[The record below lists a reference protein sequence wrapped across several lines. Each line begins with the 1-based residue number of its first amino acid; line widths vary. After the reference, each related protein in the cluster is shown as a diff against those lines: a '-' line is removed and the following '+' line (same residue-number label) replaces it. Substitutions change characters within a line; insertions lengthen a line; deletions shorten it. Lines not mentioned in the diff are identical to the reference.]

1 MRPFAVSMQRVRGIV
16 EKSGPNGK
24 DESDRLVSRRIGS
37 AITGTISRPVV
48 GISRVLLA
56 LCAANLLLGGI
67 LLAEDATPGDT
78 NAVPTLK
85 TLQGDRNTLMLEP
98 ESPPA
103 RTIAEVF
110 YLVLGIV
117 VAIFLLV
124 FVPLVWMLF
133 RFRMRKEDE
142 GIEPPQ
148 IYGSNPIELVWTVG
162 PAIIVFILFLVTA
175 RSIFE
180 IEAAVPPADAVHVRV
195 IGHQWWWEY
204 EYPEYG
210 FITANELHAPL
221 AKDGSPRPVYLDL
234 ESADV
239 IHSFWLPQL
248 SGKTDLIPGRVNHL
262 WFAAEKPGWYKG
274 QCAEYCGT
282 QHAHMWLRVKSESDQ
297 DFSAWVKNEQRDA
310 SIDPSVVEGRTLFMK
325 NACANCHTIRGTTAK
340 GKFAPDLTHLMSRKT
355 IASGI
360 LPNNRNYLLQWVR
373 NPQTLKQGCNMPDM
387 KLTQNEVKKIV
398 DFLLTLQ

>member
-1 MRPFAVSMQRVRGIV
+1 MPF
-16 EKSGPNGK
+16 EP
-24 DESDRLVSRRIGS
+24 VSRRFES
-37 AITGTISRPVV
+37 AIIRRMPLPAASKCPVV
-48 GISRVLLA
+48 PLLLLVLLLLVGGGPQRA
-56 LCAANLLLGGI
+56 IAQSPEAN
-67 LLAEDATPGDT
+67 GDT
-78 NAVPTLK
+78 PTMQ
-85 TLQGDRNTLMLEP
+85 TLSEDRNTLILEP

-103 RTIAEVF
+103 RTVADVF

-117 VAIFLLV
+117 FVIFLLV
-124 FVPLVWMLF
+124 FVPLSWMLF

-148 IYGSNPIELVWTVG
+148 IYGSNPIELAWTVG
-162 PAIIVFILFLVTA
+162 PAIIVLVLFLVTA

-180 IEAAVPPADAVHVRV
+180 IEAAVPPADAVRVRV

-221 AKDGSPRPVYLDL
+221 AKDGTPRPVYVDL

-248 SGKTDLIPGRVNHL
+248 SGKTDVIPGRVNHL
-262 WFAAEKPGWYKG
+262 WFAAERPGWFTG

-282 QHAHMWLRVKSESDQ
+282 QHAHMWLRVKAESDQ
-297 DFSAWVKNEQRDA
+297 DFNAWVENEQRNA
-310 SIDPSVVEGRTLFMK
+310 VNDPAVLEGRRLFME
-325 NACANCHTIRGTTAK
+325 NACANCHTIRGTTAA
-340 GKFAPDLTHLMSRKT
+340 GRFAPDLTHLMSRKT

-360 LPNNRNYLLQWVR
+360 VPNTREYLLQWVR
-373 NPQTLKQGCNMPDM
+373 DPQTLKVGCNMPDM
-387 KLTQNEVKKIV
+387 KLTNDEVRTIV
-398 DFLLTLQ
+398 DYLLTLK

>member
-1 MRPFAVSMQRVRGIV
+1 MPF
-16 EKSGPNGK
+16 KP
-24 DESDRLVSRRIGS
+24 VSRRIES
-37 AITGTISRPVV
+37 AIIRRMPLPAASKCPVV
-48 GISRVLLA
+48 PLLLLVLLLVFGGGPQRA
-56 LCAANLLLGGI
+56 TAQSPEAN
-67 LLAEDATPGDT
+67 GDT
-78 NAVPTLK
+78 PTMQ
-85 TLQGDRNTLMLEP
+85 TLSEDRNTLILEP

-103 RTIAEVF
+103 RTVADVF

-117 VAIFLLV
+117 FVIFLLV
-124 FVPLVWMLF
+124 FVPLTWMLF

-142 GIEPPQ
+142 GVEPPQ
-148 IYGSNPIELVWTVG
+148 IYGSNPIELAWTVG
-162 PAIIVFILFLVTA
+162 PAIIVLVLFLVTA

-180 IEAAVPPADAVHVRV
+180 IEAAVPPADAVRVRV

-221 AKDGSPRPVYLDL
+221 AKDGTPRPVYVDL

-248 SGKTDLIPGRVNHL
+248 SGKTDVIPGRVNHL
-262 WFAAEKPGWYKG
+262 WFAAERTGWFTG

-282 QHAHMWLRVKSESDQ
+282 QHAHMWLRVKAESEQ
-297 DFSAWVKNEQRDA
+297 DFMTWVKNEQRDA
-310 SIDPSVVEGRTLFMK
+310 VNDPATLEGRRLFME
-325 NACANCHTIRGTTAK
+325 NACANCHTIRGTTAA

-360 LPNNRNYLLQWVR
+360 VPNTREYLLQWIR
-373 NPQTLKQGCNMPDM
+373 DPQTLKVGCNMPDM
-387 KLTQNEVKKIV
+387 KLTNTEVKTIV
-398 DFLLTLQ
+398 DYLLTLK

>member
-1 MRPFAVSMQRVRGIV
+1 MPLPAASKCPAV
-16 EKSGPNGK
+16 P
-24 DESDRLVSRRIGS
+24 
-37 AITGTISRPVV
+37 
-48 GISRVLLA
+48 
-56 LCAANLLLGGI
+56 LLLLVLFLVFSGG
-67 LLAEDATPGDT
+67 LQRASAQTPEADGDA
-78 NAVPTLK
+78 PTMRSLSE
-85 TLQGDRNTLMLEP
+85 DRNTLILQP

-103 RTIAEVF
+103 RTVADVF

-117 VAIFLLV
+117 FVIFLLV
-124 FVPLVWMLF
+124 FVPLTWMLF

-148 IYGSNPIELVWTVG
+148 IYGSNPIELAWTVG
-162 PAIIVFILFLVTA
+162 PGMIVLVLFLVTA

-180 IEAAVPPADAVHVRV
+180 IEAAVPPADAVRVRV

-221 AKDGSPRPVYLDL
+221 AKDGSPRPVYVDL

-248 SGKTDLIPGRVNHL
+248 SGKTDVIPGRVNHL
-262 WFAAEKPGWYKG
+262 WFAAERPGWYTG

-282 QHAHMWLRVKSESDQ
+282 QHAHMWLRVKAESEQ
-297 DFSAWVKNEQRDA
+297 DFKAWVANEQRDA
-310 SIDPSVVEGRTLFMK
+310 VFDTAHREGHKVFMD
-325 NACANCHTIRGTTAK
+325 NACANCHTIRGTTAA

-360 LPNNRNYLLQWVR
+360 IPNTREYLLQWIR
-373 NPQTLKQGCNMPDM
+373 DPQTLKVGCNMPDM
-387 KLTQNEVKKIV
+387 KLTNAEVRKIV
-398 DFLLTLQ
+398 DYLLTLK

>member
-1 MRPFAVSMQRVRGIV
+1 MPLLAV
-16 EKSGPNGK
+16 
-24 DESDRLVSRRIGS
+24 RI
-37 AITGTISRPVV
+37 RPVV
-48 GISRVLLA
+48 LVFFLAVFLSGVLGQA
-56 LCAANLLLGGI
+56 DDKAP
-67 LLAEDATPGDT
+67 EPDSTTPTIKSLSEG
-78 NAVPTLK
+78 
-85 TLQGDRNTLMLEP
+85 RNTLILEP

-110 YLVLGIV
+110 YLILGIV
-117 VAIFLLV
+117 AVIFLLV

-148 IYGSNPIELVWTVG
+148 IYGSNPIEVAWTVG
-162 PAIIVFILFLVTA
+162 PAIIVFVLFLVTA

-221 AKDGSPRPVYLDL
+221 AKDGTPRPVFLDL

-248 SGKTDLIPGRVNHL
+248 SGKTDVIPGRVNHL

-282 QHAHMWLRVKSESDQ
+282 QHAHMWLRVKAETDQ
-297 DFSAWVKNEQRDA
+297 EFAMWADNEQKDA
-310 SIDPSVVEGRTLFMK
+310 VMDPSTIEGRTLFME
-325 NACANCHTIRGTTAK
+325 NACANCHTVRGTTAV
-340 GKFAPDLTHLMSRKT
+340 GRFAPDLTHLMSRKT

-360 LPNNRNYLLQWVR
+360 VPNTREYLLQWVR
-373 NPQTLKQGCNMPDM
+373 DPQTLKQGCNMPDM
-387 KLTQNEVKKIV
+387 KLTNREVEKIV
-398 DFLLTLQ
+398 DYLLTLK

>member
-1 MRPFAVSMQRVRGIV
+1 MPLLAV
-16 EKSGPNGK
+16 
-24 DESDRLVSRRIGS
+24 RI
-37 AITGTISRPVV
+37 RPVV
-48 GISRVLLA
+48 LLFFLVVLFF
-56 LCAANLLLGGI
+56 GG
-67 LLAEDATPGDT
+67 LDRAGAQAPEADNATPT
-78 NAVPTLK
+78 MK
-85 TLQGDRNTLMLEP
+85 TLSDERNTLILEP

-103 RTIAEVF
+103 RTVAEVF

-117 VAIFLLV
+117 AVIFLLV

-148 IYGSNPIELVWTVG
+148 IYGSNPIELAWTVG
-162 PAIIVFILFLVTA
+162 PAIIVLVLFLVTA

-180 IEAAVPPADAVHVRV
+180 IEAAVPPADAVRVRV

-221 AKDGSPRPVYLDL
+221 GKDGSPRPVYVDL

-248 SGKTDLIPGRVNHL
+248 SGKTDVIPGRINHL
-262 WFAAEKPGWYKG
+262 WFAAEKPGWYTG

-297 DFSAWVKNEQRDA
+297 DFMAWVENEQRDA
-310 SIDPSVVEGRTLFMK
+310 VLDPAVVEGHKLFME

-360 LPNNRNYLLQWVR
+360 VPNTREYLLQWVR
-373 NPQTLKQGCNMPDM
+373 DPQTLKLGCNMPDM
-387 KLTQNEVKKIV
+387 KLTNQEVKKIV
-398 DFLLTLQ
+398 DYLVTLK

>member
-1 MRPFAVSMQRVRGIV
+1 MSQKTARWWPGNLALF
-16 EKSGPNGK
+16 
-24 DESDRLVSRRIGS
+24 LVIILS
-37 AITGTISRPVV
+37 P
-48 GISRVLLA
+48 GIST
-56 LCAANLLLGGI
+56 
-67 LLAEDATPGDT
+67 AE
-78 NAVPTLK
+78 NADQAPTL
-85 TLQGDRNTLMLEP
+85 QSIEQDRNTLMLEP

-110 YLVLGIV
+110 YLILGIV
-117 VAIFLLV
+117 AVIFLLV
-124 FVPLVWMLF
+124 FVPLLWMLF

-148 IYGSNPIELVWTVG
+148 IYGSNPIELAWTIG
-162 PAIIVFILFLVTA
+162 PAIIVFVLFLVTA

-180 IEAAVPPADAVHVRV
+180 IEAAVPPHDAVHVRV

-204 EYPEYG
+204 EYPDYG

-221 AKDGSPRPVYLDL
+221 GKDGSPRPVYLDL

-239 IHSFWLPQL
+239 IHSFWVPQL
-248 SGKTDLIPGRVNHL
+248 AGKTDVIPGRINHL

-297 DFSAWVKNEQRDA
+297 DFAEWVANEQRDA
-310 SIDPSVVEGRTLFMK
+310 VADPAVAVGRNLFLQ
-325 NACANCHTIRGTTAK
+325 NACANCHTIRGTSAQ

-360 LPNNRNYLLQWVR
+360 LPNTRDYLLQWVR
-373 NPQTLKQGCNMPDM
+373 NPQTLKVGCHMPDM
-387 KLTQNEVKKIV
+387 KLTQREVEKIV
-398 DFLLTLQ
+398 DYLVTLQ